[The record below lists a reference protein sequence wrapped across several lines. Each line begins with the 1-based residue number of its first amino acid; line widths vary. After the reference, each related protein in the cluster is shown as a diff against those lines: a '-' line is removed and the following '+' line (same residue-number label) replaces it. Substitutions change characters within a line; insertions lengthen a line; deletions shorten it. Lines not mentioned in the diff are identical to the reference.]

1 MSSQKEERFIRLA
14 ENRTNKILD
23 MLNLLGNL
31 SNTSNYTYTEK
42 QVDSIF
48 NAIKKE
54 MDEQRKRFVI
64 KQDTKKKFKL

>member
-1 MSSQKEERFIRLA
+1 MSDQKEERFIRLA